1 MPPLFLA
8 FPQKGNRYIYENM
21 IKYIVIGNT
30 KYFQKEGRYP
40 VDYTR
45 CINFLLT
52 ISQHEVFLIFSEHLS
67 EFGITRGQYGV
78 LACLWKHETLTPKE
92 IANILRV
99 ENSTISGVLDRMQKR
114 GLIDRILDPNN
125 RRSIRVKPTAAGM
138 AIKEPV
144 QKRIEELNDMVFKE
158 FTPQEREEVLN
169 LLTRIG
175 KVCADDLKEGK

>member
-1 MPPLFLA
+1 M
-8 FPQKGNRYIYENM
+8 
-21 IKYIVIGNT
+21 
-30 KYFQKEGRYP
+30 
-40 VDYTR
+40 DYTR

-52 ISQHEVFLIFSEHLS
+52 ISQHEVFLIFSENLS
-67 EFGITRGQYGV
+67 EFGITPGQYGV

-158 FTPQEREEVLN
+158 FTPQEREDVLN

-175 KVCADDLKEGK
+175 KV

>member
-1 MPPLFLA
+1 M
-8 FPQKGNRYIYENM
+8 
-21 IKYIVIGNT
+21 
-30 KYFQKEGRYP
+30 
-40 VDYTR
+40 
-45 CINFLLT
+45 
-52 ISQHEVFLIFSEHLS
+52 S
-67 EFGITRGQYGV
+67 EFGITPGQYGV
-78 LACLWKHETLTPKE
+78 LACLWKDETLTPKE

-144 QKRIEELNDMVFKE
+144 QKRIEELNDMVFKDFKPE
-158 FTPQEREEVLN
+158 EREELLN

-175 KVCADDLKEGK
+175 KVCADDLKEGN

>member
-1 MPPLFLA
+1 MTPAGWRAVSGPGSAAPARAARVRPWREPGPDVVARSLEQG
-8 FPQKGNRYIYENM
+8 PG
-21 IKYIVIGNT
+21 
-30 KYFQKEGRYP
+30 
-40 VDYTR
+40 
-45 CINFLLT
+45 
-52 ISQHEVFLIFSEHLS
+52 
-67 EFGITRGQYGV
+67 GV
-78 LACLWKHETLTPKE
+78 LAGDRIAPGQGVITTFRKQPLFVRNLTPKE

>member
-1 MPPLFLA
+1 
-8 FPQKGNRYIYENM
+8 M
-21 IKYIVIGNT
+21 IKCKLIRNT
-30 KYFQKEGRYP
+30 KYCQKEGRYP

-52 ISQHEVFLIFSEHLS
+52 ISQHEVFLIFSENLS
-67 EFGITRGQYGV
+67 EFGITPGQYGV
-78 LACLWKHETLTPKE
+78 LACLWKDETLTPKE

-144 QKRIEELNDMVFKE
+144 QKRIEELNDMVFKDFKPE
-158 FTPQEREEVLN
+158 EREELLN

>member
-1 MPPLFLA
+1 MSHLYRRYNPPYV
-8 FPQKGNRYIYENM
+8 PQYVVSKTY
-21 IKYIVIGNT
+21 
-30 KYFQKEGRYP
+30 
-40 VDYTR
+40 
-45 CINFLLT
+45 
-52 ISQHEVFLIFSEHLS
+52 
-67 EFGITRGQYGV
+67 
-78 LACLWKHETLTPKE
+78 A
-92 IANILRV
+92 
-99 ENSTISGVLDRMQKR
+99 
-114 GLIDRILDPNN
+114 NN